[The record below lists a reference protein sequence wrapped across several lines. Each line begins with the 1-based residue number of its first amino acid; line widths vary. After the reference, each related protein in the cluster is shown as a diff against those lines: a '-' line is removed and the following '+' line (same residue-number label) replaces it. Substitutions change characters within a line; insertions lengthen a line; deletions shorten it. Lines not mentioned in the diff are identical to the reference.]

1 MGTALYNALLE
12 VTCNSS
18 MPLIVQYSFQELS
31 KLGMHTAIAILTL
44 PNPASA
50 AFHQKFGFT
59 QESQPCHMFKR
70 LIDILQV
77 GHLKE
82 VGLKFGRWHDVG
94 YFQKML

>member
-1 MGTALYNALLE
+1 
-12 VTCNSS
+12 
-18 MPLIVQYSFQELS
+18 
-31 KLGMHTAIAILTL
+31 MHTAIAILTL

-59 QESQPCHMFKR
+59 QESESCHADMFKR